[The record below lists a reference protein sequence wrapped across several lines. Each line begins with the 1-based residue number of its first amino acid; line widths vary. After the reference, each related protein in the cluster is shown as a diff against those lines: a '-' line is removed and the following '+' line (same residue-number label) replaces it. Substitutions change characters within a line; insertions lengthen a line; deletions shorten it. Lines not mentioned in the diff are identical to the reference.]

1 MSCWMVQANY
11 YLQRATLHNSG
22 SRHAREGYGKFQRKE
37 TNKMSD
43 DTESNPLLK
52 KMDSQIL
59 PDEVLEAL
67 TLKRRYA
74 FVNANFMA
82 LLRDE
87 EKSFFNKIQRF
98 CLKYERKTMEPNGI
112 THDDDFYPW
121 IKDFGAKG
129 YVTRGTNFD
138 MVDVDY
144 GSKYGL
150 TYEFFRCL
158 AVDLFDP
165 SFNMAMG
172 ATVLCINPILHHH
185 ENRDAP
191 LKALKELVTG
201 QEVGCICITEPT
213 KGSDA
218 VHLDTV
224 AKRSEDGI
232 RLTGVKCYNTN
243 APRSKYAV
251 VYGTEDP
258 AAPDSDKMMSQS
270 LVVLPDDSVK
280 VERAYIPWVPRIQ
293 IGKETFNNTFVP
305 NDRILCDVGKG
316 KYGLFEGLVP
326 ERMGIAV
333 LDIAEAW
340 GAFTHA
346 AIYTNIREQ
355 MGKEIIKHQGVGFL
369 LADYYAKISNMT
381 LAVLSFCREYDS
393 LVKQFKGEI
402 PGALTQA
409 LVVQASQ
416 LKYHCAILSER
427 ACYEL
432 ANLMGGAGVGDN
444 TLMQDLLGISR
455 IQEVVGGTRQIQQY
469 IMSGAIR
476 KLWKMS

>member
-1 MSCWMVQANY
+1 MS
-11 YLQRATLHNSG
+11 
-22 SRHAREGYGKFQRKE
+22 EE
-37 TNKMSD
+37 TPKIPNQ
-43 DTESNPLLK
+43 K
-52 KMDSQIL
+52 KMHSQII
-59 PDEVLEAL
+59 PDDVLEAL
-67 TLKRRYA
+67 SLKRRYD
-74 FVNANFMA
+74 FINANMMA
-82 LLRDE
+82 LLKDN

-98 CLKYERKTMEPNGI
+98 CMKYERKTMAPNGI

-129 YVTRGTNFD
+129 YVTRGENFTEIGI
-138 MVDVDY
+138 DY
-144 GSKYGL
+144 KEKWGL
-150 TYEFFRCL
+150 TYEFFRCM
-158 AVDLFDP
+158 AVDFFDP
-165 SFNMAMG
+165 SFNMSMG
-172 ATVLCINPILHHH
+172 ATVLAITPLLHHH
-185 ENRDAP
+185 DGREAP
-191 LKALKELVTG
+191 LQAMKELVTG
-201 QEVGCICITEPT
+201 EEVGCICITEPT

-232 RLTGVKCYNTN
+232 RISGVKCFNTN
-243 APRSKYAV
+243 APKSKWAV

-258 AAPDSDKMMSQS
+258 SSPTSDKMMSQS
-270 LVVLPDDSVK
+270 LVEFPDDSVK
-280 VERAYIPWVPRIQ
+280 LERAYIPWVPRIQ

-326 ERMGIAV
+326 ERMGIAI
-333 LDIAEAW
+333 LDIAESW
-340 GAFTHA
+340 GALTHA
-346 AIYTNIREQ
+346 AIYSNVRVQ

-369 LADYYAKISNMT
+369 LADYYARISNMT
-381 LAVLSFCREYDS
+381 LSVLAFCRNYDE
-393 LVKQFKGEI
+393 LVKQYEGHM
-402 PGALTQA
+402 PGALNQA

-427 ACYEL
+427 ACYDL

-455 IQEVVGGTRQIQQY
+455 IQEVVGGSRQIQQY
-469 IMSGAIR
+469 IMSGALR